1 MRRECLSDGRISR
14 SDGISVQGS
23 NTIGAALMPALVEA
37 YAGSQNLRVEK
48 RVGATPEEI
57 GLGLLDGTGQK
68 AVAIDLRSQGSGTA
82 FPALAKGTA
91 EIGASSRPIK
101 REEEKML
108 VDAGFLVD
116 AHVLALDDILVLVR
130 PTIRSPS

>member
-1 MRRECLSDGRISR
+1 
-14 SDGISVQGS
+14 
-23 NTIGAALMPALVEA
+23 MPALVEA

-82 FPALAKGTA
+82 FPAIAKGTA
-91 EIGASSRPIK
+91 EIRAAFAATIPR
-101 REEEKML
+101 
-108 VDAGFLVD
+108 
-116 AHVLALDDILVLVR
+116 R
-130 PTIRSPS
+130 PT